1 MNDNFTYNIVTD
13 SSCDMPAKM
22 ADELNLTVVPLSFT
36 RTDGKTY
43 TNYLDERD
51 ISLKDYYA
59 YLRGKGNSAT
69 TAAPSIDLFTEAIE
83 SILKEGKDVLY
94 LGFSSGLSATY
105 QSGVAAIAELSEKYP
120 ERKLISV
127 DTLCACGG
135 QGLIVALAA
144 QERASGKSIEEV
156 AEFTKSMIPKICHV
170 FTVED
175 LEYLHRGGR
184 VSTTTKVVG
193 GLLNIKPV
201 MHVNEEG
208 KLEKTGVAKGRK
220 ASVIALKDKCVSGV
234 INPDTMMFINHA
246 DCEDDALFLK
256 SMLEEELGA
265 KNIVIGNIGPVIGT
279 HTGPGGLA
287 FFYVGN
293 NK

>member
-1 MNDNFTYNIVTD
+1 MSENYNFNIVTD

-51 ISLKDYYA
+51 ISLKDYYE

-69 TAAPSIDLFTEAIE
+69 TSAPSIDLFIDAIE
-83 SILKEGKDVLY
+83 PILKDGKDVLY

-105 QSGVAAIAELSEKYP
+105 QSGAAAIAELAEKYP

-135 QGLIVALAA
+135 QGLIVALAVK
-144 QERASGKSIEEV
+144 ERECGKSIEEV

-170 FTVED
+170 FTVES
-175 LEYLHRGGR
+175 LEWLHRGGR

-201 MHVNEEG
+201 MHVNDEG
-208 KLEKTGVAKGRK
+208 KLEKVGVAKGRK
-220 ASVIALKDKCVSGV
+220 ASIIALKDKCAEGV
-234 INPDTMMFINHA
+234 IDPATMMFINHA
-246 DCEDDALFLK
+246 DCEEDALYLK
-256 SMLEEELGA
+256 SLLEEELGA
-265 KNIVIGNIGPVIGT
+265 KNVILSNIGPVIGT

>member
-1 MNDNFTYNIVTD
+1 MSNNFRIVTD

-22 ADELNLTVVPLSFT
+22 ADELDLTVVPLSFT

-43 TNYLDERD
+43 TNYLDERE
-51 ISLKDYYA
+51 IKLKDYYD

-69 TAAPSIDLFTEAIE
+69 TAAPGIDLFIDAMEE
-83 SILKEGKDVLY
+83 ILKAGDDVLY
-94 LGFSSGLSATY
+94 LGFTSGLSATY
-105 QSGVAAIAELSEKYP
+105 QSGVAAAAELSEKYP
-120 ERKLISV
+120 ERKIITV

-144 QERASGKSIEEV
+144 RERENGKSIEEV

-170 FTVED
+170 FTVET

-184 VSTTTKVVG
+184 VSKTTKVVG
-193 GLLNIKPV
+193 GLLNIKPI
-201 MHVNEEG
+201 MHVTPEG
-208 KLEKTGVAKGRK
+208 KLEKIGVAKGRK
-220 ASVIALKDKCVSGV
+220 ASIEALVVRCKEGG
-234 INPDTMMFINHA
+234 IEPENTLMFINHA
-246 DCEDDALFLK
+246 DCEDDALLLK
-256 SMLEEELGA
+256 SMLEKECGA
-265 KNIVIGNIGPVIGT
+265 KNIIISNIGPVIGT